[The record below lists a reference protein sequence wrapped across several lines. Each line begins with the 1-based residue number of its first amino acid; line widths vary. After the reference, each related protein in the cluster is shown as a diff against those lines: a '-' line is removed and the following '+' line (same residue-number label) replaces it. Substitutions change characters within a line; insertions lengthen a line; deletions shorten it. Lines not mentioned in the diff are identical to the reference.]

1 MPALNSPRSSD
12 SMTSL
17 ACPTGRQSNT
27 STVDTR
33 LTAREPSRFYA
44 NSSAPR
50 RPADKADSVVL
61 DCTMHN
67 PGKLSWFGDWND
79 EKSRLSRTRDAGSR
93 ILKNEPSLDAKAAP
107 DQKVW
112 VWRWLMM

>member
-1 MPALNSPRSSD
+1 
-12 SMTSL
+12 
-17 ACPTGRQSNT
+17 
-27 STVDTR
+27 
-33 LTAREPSRFYA
+33 
-44 NSSAPR
+44 
-50 RPADKADSVVL
+50 
-61 DCTMHN
+61 MHN

-112 VWRWLMM
+112 VWRWLMMFHIVAEHQSPETRKNTGSLKNRFHIGLC